1 MSTILRQDAVCMR
14 LGISGTTLFR
24 WVRAQNFPK
33 PIRLGPNTVGWLE
46 ADVES
51 WLETKKIATSGGV

>member
-1 MSTILRQDAVCMR
+1 MSAILRQDTVCMR

-24 WVRAQNFPK
+24 WVRAGNFPK

-46 ADVES
+46 ADVDA
-51 WLETKKIATSGGV
+51 WLDAKKLASEPV